1 MLTLRRVLT
10 EHHSETHDH
19 DDDDDSGGGGDDD
32 DDDDDND
39 DELTIIVLILPFPK
53 NIPQQETGLFG
64 ACSVFWK
71 WRLYNQQT
79 LAAT

>member
-1 MLTLRRVLT
+1 MMTMIVLVVVMMMIMMMMIMMMM
-10 EHHSETHDH
+10 
-19 DDDDDSGGGGDDD
+19 
-32 DDDDDND
+32 
-39 DELTIIVLILPFPK
+39 LTIIVLILPFPK

-64 ACSVFWK
+64 ARSVFWK

>member
-1 MLTLRRVLT
+1 MMMMMIAVVVVMMMMMMMMIMMMM
-10 EHHSETHDH
+10 
-19 DDDDDSGGGGDDD
+19 
-32 DDDDDND
+32 
-39 DELTIIVLILPFPK
+39 LTIIVLILPFTK

>member
-1 MLTLRRVLT
+1 MMMIIAVVVVMMMMMMMMMIMMMM
-10 EHHSETHDH
+10 
-19 DDDDDSGGGGDDD
+19 
-32 DDDDDND
+32 
-39 DELTIIVLILPFPK
+39 LTIIVLILPFPK
-53 NIPQQETGLFG
+53 NIPQQETGLFD